1 MNHRL
6 FSLSGFLIFGASII
20 MSLGT
25 VAERDTGNVF
35 REILG
40 HPSTDNETLGHS
52 RPASARRTPLDP
64 SSSTEL

>member
-1 MNHRL
+1 MNQRISAALRHWPT
-6 FSLSGFLIFGASII
+6 SII

-52 RPASARRTPLDP
+52 RTPLNP